1 MAIEYVLGSILILLG
16 IALIV
21 LVLLQKGKGKNKMGA
36 VAGGSSDT
44 FFGKNQ
50 STTKE
55 KMLEKI
61 TTIIAIVFVVLSI
74 VTYLVQIGINRSSA
88 ANTNT
93 NSEPAVVQ
101 PTDTTADTTDTA
113 GTTDT
118 TDTAGTTDTTETE

>member
-55 KMLEKI
+55 KMLERI

-118 TDTAGTTDTTETE
+118 TDTAGTTDTTEAE

>member
-21 LVLLQKGKGKNKMGA
+21 LVLLQKGKGNKMGA

-55 KMLEKI
+55 KMLERI

-118 TDTAGTTDTTETE
+118 TDTAGTTDTTEAE